1 MAANSED
8 RHHGHRA
15 QPHGEN
21 GKWDP
26 LGAMPHARAEAND
39 APAGA
44 GSRAHR
50 GAHVEK
56 KNDEAFQPPREDA
69 RPGPDAPNGK
79 IAQLEAAIADLED
92 RLKRS
97 LADQDNSRKRT
108 EREAQTKVKFATSG
122 LAIDLLSTVDNLQ
135 SALKAAPNDS
145 ELDESMKR
153 LLEGGG
159 ATERALLSTMK
170 KHGITPIEPLREPFD
185 HDRHEAVAEVDSK
198 DLPAGTVMA
207 VLKPG
212 YLHHDRLLRPAM
224 VYVAKSGTHRDACV

>member
-1 MAANSED
+1 MAADSED
-8 RHHGHRA
+8 RRHADRA
-15 QPHGEN
+15 QSHAEYGQW
-21 GKWDP
+21 GSF
-26 LGAMPHARAEAND
+26 GAILHARAEAID
-39 APAGA
+39 TPAGA
-44 GSRAHR
+44 GGRAHR
-50 GAHVEK
+50 GAHMEER
-56 KNDEAFQPPREDA
+56 NDAAFQPPKPA
-69 RPGPDAPNGK
+69 PDAPNEK

-97 LADQDNSRKRT
+97 LADQENSRKRT

-122 LAIDLLSTVDNLQ
+122 LAMDLLSTVDNLQ

-153 LLEGGG
+153 LLEGVG

-185 HDRHEAVAEVDSK
+185 RDRHEAVAEVDSK

-207 VLKPG
+207 VLQPG

-224 VYVAKSGTHRDACV
+224 VYVAKSGTHREHVS